1 METIPVE
8 LPRDVIHIFKVRE
21 KELPKVV
28 RELIA
33 VALYEKGRISL
44 GKAAELAGV
53 SRWEMSDILAAKRIP
68 IQYYPED
75 LEEDI
80 ETLKELL

>member
-1 METIPVE
+1 METIPIE

-33 VALYEKGRISL
+33 VTLYEEGRISL

-75 LEEDI
+75 LDEDI
-80 ETLKELL
+80 ETLKEVL